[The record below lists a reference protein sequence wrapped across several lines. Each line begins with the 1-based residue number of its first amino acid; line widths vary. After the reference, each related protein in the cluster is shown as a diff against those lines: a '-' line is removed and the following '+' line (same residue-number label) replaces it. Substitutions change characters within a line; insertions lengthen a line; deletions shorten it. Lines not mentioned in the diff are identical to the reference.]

1 MTNSE
6 HYVLLINDQLIIDPV
21 GHWSHDKFDELEGD
35 EDEEEDQH
43 ASNDLPSARK
53 PAAQTIT

>member
-1 MTNSE
+1 MS
-6 HYVLLINDQLIIDPV
+6 YLSIIIDPV